1 MIIIKQ
7 IYTYKMEQN
16 REIRSIARAFTTNGR
31 TVSGYAIRFNEDS
44 AFMGFTERINPS
56 ALPASMLENADIFA
70 YFNHD
75 WSKVL
80 ARTPNSLK
88 LDLRDDGLYYEFE
101 APNTQDGNDLLE
113 HIKRGEMYGTS
124 FAFSLPEDGSGEV
137 WTKQEDG
144 TYMREIIMF
153 DALYEIS
160 PVYTPAYP
168 TTSVSA
174 RCLEHVRK
182 LEEQNM
188 KEDEKDELEKDKP
201 QNEESKAD
209 ESKEQEKQ
217 KEQDKPVESVESE
230 SCESKPDESKS
241 CGDKPDESK
250 SCGDKPDETKSCG
263 DKPDE
268 CKSCDNEPDEPDE
281 PCEGP
286 QCDKDD
292 DYKENISNRNK
303 MKKQFSLL
311 KAINDIANNNSLDA
325 VSRAVINAG
334 ADEMRSAGQSF
345 SGQIQL
351 PVESRAAVT
360 VTNEHDDVIEVQFA
374 DLLTPLR
381 AKNVLVAAGAK
392 YMSGLIGDVQVPI
405 MGAGNVTWEGEVAS
419 AKEAGYTFTS
429 KKLQPKRLTAYVDI
443 SKQFLVQDSI
453 GAEQAIRADIVA
465 AINSKLEST
474 ILGSAQG
481 STTTPAGIFYGQTP
495 KKITT
500 FKDICDL
507 EASIEDANV
516 IGECKYVMSNKAKA
530 ALRNMPK
537 SSKSTQL
544 VMENGEVDG
553 TPVLNTSNVE
563 AQNIAYGDWNNLAIG
578 QWGSIDLVVDPYTLA
593 KDGQVRIVIN
603 AFFDAV
609 TLRPEAFAFGTT
621 QNG

>member
-1 MIIIKQ
+1 
-7 IYTYKMEQN
+7 MEQN

-44 AFMGFTERINPS
+44 AFMGFTERISPS

-144 TYMREIIMF
+144 TYLREIVMF

-168 TTSVSA
+168 TTSVST
-174 RCLEHVRK
+174 RCLEYVRNT
-182 LEEQNM
+182 EEQNM
-188 KEDEKDELEKDKP
+188 NEDDKLKDGKPVDEPKDTSMDEPKD
-201 QNEESKAD
+201 NENK
-209 ESKEQEKQ
+209 
-217 KEQDKPVESVESE
+217 KEQDKPVESVDSK
-230 SCESKPDESKS
+230 SCETDPDESKS
-241 CGDKPDESK
+241 CGNKPDES
-250 SCGDKPDETKSCG
+250 
-263 DKPDE
+263 
-268 CKSCDNEPDEPDE
+268 KSCDNEPDEPDE
-281 PCEGP
+281 PDEP
-286 QCDKDD
+286 YDKDD

-311 KAINDIANNNSLDA
+311 KAINDIANNRSLDA
-325 VSRAVINAG
+325 ASQAVINAG

-360 VTNEHDDVIEVQFA
+360 VTDEHDDVIEVEFA

-530 ALRNMPK
+530 ALRNMAK

-578 QWGSIDLVVDPYTLA
+578 QWGAIDLVVDPYTLA

-621 QNG
+621 QNA

>member
-1 MIIIKQ
+1 
-7 IYTYKMEQN
+7 MEQN

-44 AFMGFTERINPS
+44 AFMGFTERISPS

-144 TYMREIIMF
+144 TYLREIVMF

-174 RCLEHVRK
+174 RCLEYVRNI
-182 LEEQNM
+182 EEQNM

-201 QNEESKAD
+201 QNEESKAN
-209 ESKEQEKQ
+209 ESQDNEKQ

-230 SCESKPDESKS
+230 SCESKPDESKACGDKPDES
-241 CGDKPDESK
+241 NACGDKPDESK
-250 SCGDKPDETKSCG
+250 SC
-263 DKPDE
+263 
-268 CKSCDNEPDEPDE
+268 DNEPDE

-311 KAINDIANNNSLDA
+311 KAINDVANNSALDA
-325 VSRAVINAG
+325 ASQAVINAG

-345 SGQIQL
+345 IGQIQL

-360 VTNEHDDVIEVQFA
+360 VTDEHDDVIEVEFA

-474 ILGSAQG
+474 ILGSVQG

-537 SSKSTQL
+537 SNKSTQL

-553 TPVLNTSNVE
+553 TPALNTSNVE

-578 QWGSIDLVVDPYTLA
+578 QWGAIDLVVDPYTLA

-621 QNG
+621 QTA

>member
-1 MIIIKQ
+1 
-7 IYTYKMEQN
+7 MEQN

-44 AFMGFTERINPS
+44 AFMGFTERISPS

-88 LDLRDDGLYYEFE
+88 LDLRNDGLYYEFE

-144 TYMREIIMF
+144 TYLREIIMF

-201 QNEESKAD
+201 QNEESKAN
-209 ESKEQEKQ
+209 ESEEQEKQ

-230 SCESKPDESKS
+230 SC
-241 CGDKPDESK
+241 GDKPDESK
-250 SCGDKPDETKSCG
+250 SCGPDKDES
-263 DKPDE
+263 
-268 CKSCDNEPDEPDE
+268 KSCDNEPDEMDE
-281 PCEGP
+281 PDDP
-286 QCDKDD
+286 DDPDDKYDKDD

-311 KAINDIANNNSLDA
+311 KAINDIANNRSLDA
-325 VSRAVINAG
+325 ASQAVINAG

-360 VTNEHDDVIEVQFA
+360 VTDEHDDVIEVQFA

-419 AKEAGYTFTS
+419 AQEAGYTFTS

-481 STTTPAGIFYGQTP
+481 STTTPAGIFYGQSP
-495 KKITT
+495 KTITT

>member
-1 MIIIKQ
+1 
-7 IYTYKMEQN
+7 MEQN

-44 AFMGFTERINPS
+44 AFMGFTERISPS

-88 LDLRDDGLYYEFE
+88 LDLRNDGLYYEFE

-153 DALYEIS
+153 ETIYEIS

-174 RCLEHVRK
+174 RCLEYVRNT
-182 LEEQNM
+182 EEQNM
-188 KEDEKDELEKDKP
+188 
-201 QNEESKAD
+201 NEEDKLKDGKPVD
-209 ESKEQEKQ
+209 EPKDTSIDEPKDDENK

-230 SCESKPDESKS
+230 SCESDPDESKA
-241 CGDKPDESK
+241 
-250 SCGDKPDETKSCG
+250 CGDKPDETKSCG
-263 DKPDE
+263 NKPDE
-268 CKSCDNEPDEPDE
+268 TKSCGNEPDEMDE

-311 KAINDIANNNSLDA
+311 KAINDIANNRSLDA
-325 VSRAVINAG
+325 ASQAVINAG

-360 VTNEHDDVIEVQFA
+360 VTDEHDDVIEVEFA

-405 MGAGNVTWEGEVAS
+405 MGAGNVTWEGEIAT
-419 AKEAGYTFTS
+419 AKDAGYTFSS

-474 ILGSAQG
+474 ILGSAAG
-481 STTTPAGIFYGQTP
+481 STTTPAGIFHGQTP

-578 QWGSIDLVVDPYTLA
+578 QWGAIDLVVDPYTLA

-603 AFFDAV
+603 AFFDAI

-621 QNG
+621 QTA

>member
-1 MIIIKQ
+1 
-7 IYTYKMEQN
+7 MEQN

-44 AFMGFTERINPS
+44 AFMGFTERISPS

-88 LDLRDDGLYYEFE
+88 LDLRNDGLYYEFE

-144 TYMREIIMF
+144 TYLREIIMF

-174 RCLEHVRK
+174 RCLEYVRNT
-182 LEEQNM
+182 EEQNM
-188 KEDEKDELEKDKP
+188 NEEDKLKDGKPVDEPKDKSMDEPKDEENK
-201 QNEESKAD
+201 
-209 ESKEQEKQ
+209 
-217 KEQDKPVESVESE
+217 KEQDKPVESAESK
-230 SCESKPDESKS
+230 SCESDKDECKS

-250 SCGDKPDETKSCG
+250 SCGPDKDES
-263 DKPDE
+263 
-268 CKSCDNEPDEPDE
+268 KSCDNEMDEPDEPDE
-281 PCEGP
+281 PDDP
-286 QCDKDD
+286 DDKYDKDD

-311 KAINDIANNNSLDA
+311 KAINDIANNRSLDA
-325 VSRAVINAG
+325 ASQAVINAG

-360 VTNEHDDVIEVQFA
+360 VTDEHDDVIEVEFA

-419 AKEAGYTFTS
+419 AQEAGYTFTS

-474 ILGSAQG
+474 ILGSAAG
-481 STTTPAGIFYGQTP
+481 STTTPAGIFYGQSP
-495 KKITT
+495 KTITT

-578 QWGSIDLVVDPYTLA
+578 QWGAIDLVVDPYTLA

-603 AFFDAV
+603 AFFDAI

>member
-1 MIIIKQ
+1 
-7 IYTYKMEQN
+7 MEQN

-44 AFMGFTERINPS
+44 AFMGFTERISPS

-88 LDLRDDGLYYEFE
+88 LDLRNDGLYYEFE

-144 TYMREIIMF
+144 TYLREIIMF

-174 RCLEHVRK
+174 RCLEYVRNT
-182 LEEQNM
+182 EEQNM
-188 KEDEKDELEKDKP
+188 KEDEKLKDGAPVDEPKDKSMDEP
-201 QNEESKAD
+201 KDEENK
-209 ESKEQEKQ
+209 
-217 KEQDKPVESVESE
+217 KEQDKPVESA
-230 SCESKPDESKS
+230 ESKS
-241 CGDKPDESK
+241 CESDKDECK

-268 CKSCDNEPDEPDE
+268 TKSCDEPDE
-281 PCEGP
+281 MDEPDDP
-286 QCDKDD
+286 DDKYDKDD

-311 KAINDIANNNSLDA
+311 KAINDIANNRSLDA
-325 VSRAVINAG
+325 ASQAVINAG

-360 VTNEHDDVIEVQFA
+360 VTDEHDDVIEVEFA

-419 AKEAGYTFTS
+419 AQEAGYTFSS

-474 ILGSAQG
+474 ILGSAAG
-481 STTTPAGIFYGQTP
+481 STTTPAGIFYGQSP
-495 KKITT
+495 KTITT

-578 QWGSIDLVVDPYTLA
+578 QWGAIDLVVDPYTLA

>member
-1 MIIIKQ
+1 
-7 IYTYKMEQN
+7 MEQN

-88 LDLRDDGLYYEFE
+88 LDLRNDGLYYEFE

-144 TYMREIIMF
+144 TYLREIIMF

-188 KEDEKDELEKDKP
+188 KEDEKDELEKD
-201 QNEESKAD
+201 ESKQDTPTD

-217 KEQDKPVESVESE
+217 KEQDKPVESA
-230 SCESKPDESKS
+230 ESKS
-241 CGDKPDESK
+241 CESDKDECK

-268 CKSCDNEPDEPDE
+268 TKSCDEPDE
-281 PCEGP
+281 MDDPDDP
-286 QCDKDD
+286 DDKYDKDD

-311 KAINDIANNNSLDA
+311 KAINDIANNRSLDA
-325 VSRAVINAG
+325 ASQAVINAG

-360 VTNEHDDVIEVQFA
+360 VTDEHDDVIEVEFA

-419 AKEAGYTFTS
+419 AQEAGYTFTS

-481 STTTPAGIFYGQTP
+481 STTTPAGIFYGQSP
-495 KKITT
+495 KTITT

-578 QWGSIDLVVDPYTLA
+578 QWGAIDLVVDPYTLA

>member
-1 MIIIKQ
+1 
-7 IYTYKMEQN
+7 MEQN

-44 AFMGFTERINPS
+44 AFMGFTERISPS

-88 LDLRDDGLYYEFE
+88 LDLRNDGLYYEFE

-144 TYMREIIMF
+144 TYLREIVMF

-174 RCLEHVRK
+174 RCLEYVRNT
-182 LEEQNM
+182 EEQNM
-188 KEDEKDELEKDKP
+188 NEEDKLKDGKPVDEPKDKSMDEPKDEENK
-201 QNEESKAD
+201 
-209 ESKEQEKQ
+209 
-217 KEQDKPVESVESE
+217 KEQDKPVESAESK
-230 SCESKPDESKS
+230 SCESDKDECKS

-250 SCGDKPDETKSCG
+250 SCGPDKDESKSC
-263 DKPDE
+263 
-268 CKSCDNEPDEPDE
+268 DEPDE
-281 PCEGP
+281 MDEPDDP
-286 QCDKDD
+286 DDKYDKDD

-311 KAINDIANNNSLDA
+311 KAINDIANNRSLDA
-325 VSRAVINAG
+325 ASQAVINAG

-360 VTNEHDDVIEVQFA
+360 VTDEHDDVIEVEFA

-419 AKEAGYTFTS
+419 AQEAGYTFTS

-481 STTTPAGIFYGQTP
+481 STTTPAGIFYGQSP
-495 KKITT
+495 KTITT

-578 QWGSIDLVVDPYTLA
+578 QWGAIDLVVDPYTLA

>member
-1 MIIIKQ
+1 
-7 IYTYKMEQN
+7 MEQN

-44 AFMGFTERINPS
+44 AFMGFTERISPS

-88 LDLRDDGLYYEFE
+88 LDLRNDGLYYEFE

-144 TYMREIIMF
+144 TYLREIIMF

-174 RCLEHVRK
+174 RCLEYVRNT
-182 LEEQNM
+182 EEQNM
-188 KEDEKDELEKDKP
+188 KEDKKDELEKDKQSEP
-201 QNEESKAD
+201 NESQD
-209 ESKEQEKQ
+209 NEKQ
-217 KEQDKPVESVESE
+217 KEQDKPVESVNSK
-230 SCESKPDESKS
+230 SCESEPDESKACGTKPDESKS
-241 CGDKPDESK
+241 CGNKPDESK
-250 SCGDKPDETKSCG
+250 SC
-263 DKPDE
+263 
-268 CKSCDNEPDEPDE
+268 DNDMDEPDEPDE

-311 KAINDIANNNSLDA
+311 KAINDIANNRSLDA
-325 VSRAVINAG
+325 ASQAVINAG

-360 VTNEHDDVIEVQFA
+360 VTDEHDDVIEVEFA

-405 MGAGNVTWEGEVAS
+405 MGAGNVTWEGEVAP

-578 QWGSIDLVVDPYTLA
+578 QWGAIDLVVDPYTLA

-603 AFFDAV
+603 AFFDAI

>member
-1 MIIIKQ
+1 
-7 IYTYKMEQN
+7 MEQN

-174 RCLEHVRK
+174 RCLEYVRNT
-182 LEEQNM
+182 EEQNM
-188 KEDEKDELEKDKP
+188 KEDEKDEMEAGKT
-201 QNEESKAD
+201 AD
-209 ESKEQEKQ
+209 PNESKEQEKQ

-241 CGDKPDESK
+241 Y
-250 SCGDKPDETKSCG
+250 
-263 DKPDE
+263 
-268 CKSCDNEPDEPDE
+268 DNEPDEMDE
-281 PCEGP
+281 PDKMDEP
-286 QCDKDD
+286 DDKYEPDDKDD

-311 KAINDIANNNSLDA
+311 KAINDIANNRSLDA
-325 VSRAVINAG
+325 VSQAVINAG

-360 VTNEHDDVIEVQFA
+360 VTDEHDDVIEVQFA

-419 AKEAGYTFTS
+419 AKEAGYTFSS

>member
-1 MIIIKQ
+1 
-7 IYTYKMEQN
+7 MEQN

-44 AFMGFTERINPS
+44 AFMGFTERISPS

-144 TYMREIIMF
+144 TYLREIVMF

-188 KEDEKDELEKDKP
+188 
-201 QNEESKAD
+201 NEEDKLKDGKPVD
-209 ESKEQEKQ
+209 EPKDTSMDEPKDDENK
-217 KEQDKPVESVESE
+217 KEQDKPVESVDSKSCETKPDESK
-230 SCESKPDESKS
+230 SYDNDQDESKPDESKS
-241 CGDKPDESK
+241 Y
-250 SCGDKPDETKSCG
+250 
-263 DKPDE
+263 
-268 CKSCDNEPDEPDE
+268 DNEPDDMDDPDE
-281 PCEGP
+281 PY
-286 QCDKDD
+286 DKDD

-311 KAINDIANNNSLDA
+311 KAINDIANNRSLDA
-325 VSRAVINAG
+325 ASQAVINAG

-360 VTNEHDDVIEVQFA
+360 VTDEHDDVVEVEFA

-530 ALRNMPK
+530 ALRNMAK
-537 SSKSTQL
+537 STKSTQL

-578 QWGSIDLVVDPYTLA
+578 QWGAIDLVVDPYTLA

-621 QNG
+621 QNA

>member
-1 MIIIKQ
+1 
-7 IYTYKMEQN
+7 MEQN

-44 AFMGFTERINPS
+44 AFMGFTERISPS

-88 LDLRDDGLYYEFE
+88 LDLRNDGLYYEFE

-144 TYMREIIMF
+144 TYLREIVMF

-188 KEDEKDELEKDKP
+188 NEDDKLKDGKSVDEPKDTSMDEPKD
-201 QNEESKAD
+201 NENK
-209 ESKEQEKQ
+209 
-217 KEQDKPVESVESE
+217 KEQDKPVESVDSKSCETKPDESK
-230 SCESKPDESKS
+230 SYDNDQDESKPDESKS
-241 CGDKPDESK
+241 C
-250 SCGDKPDETKSCG
+250 
-263 DKPDE
+263 
-268 CKSCDNEPDEPDE
+268 DNEPDDMDDPDE
-281 PCEGP
+281 PY
-286 QCDKDD
+286 DKDD

-311 KAINDIANNNSLDA
+311 KAINDIANNRSLDA
-325 VSRAVINAG
+325 ASQAVINAG

-360 VTNEHDDVIEVQFA
+360 VTDEHDDVVEVEFA

-530 ALRNMPK
+530 ALRNMAK
-537 SSKSTQL
+537 STKSTQL

-578 QWGSIDLVVDPYTLA
+578 QWGAIDLVVDPYTLA

-603 AFFDAV
+603 AFFDAI

-621 QNG
+621 QTA

>member
-1 MIIIKQ
+1 
-7 IYTYKMEQN
+7 MEQN

-174 RCLEHVRK
+174 RCLEYVRNT
-182 LEEQNM
+182 EEQNM
-188 KEDEKDELEKDKP
+188 KEDEKDEMEAGKT
-201 QNEESKAD
+201 AD
-209 ESKEQEKQ
+209 PNESKEQEKQ
-217 KEQDKPVESVESE
+217 KEQDKPVESVETE
-230 SCESKPDESKS
+230 SCES
-241 CGDKPDESK
+241 KPDESK

-268 CKSCDNEPDEPDE
+268 MDE

-303 MKKQFSLL
+303 MKKEFSLL
-311 KAINDIANNNSLDA
+311 KAINDIANNRSLDA
-325 VSRAVINAG
+325 VSQAVINAG

-360 VTNEHDDVIEVQFA
+360 VTDEHDDVIEVQFA

>member
-1 MIIIKQ
+1 
-7 IYTYKMEQN
+7 MEQN

-201 QNEESKAD
+201 QNEESKVD

-217 KEQDKPVESVESE
+217 KEQDKPVESAESE

-241 CGDKPDESK
+241 CGDNPDETKSCGNNDTDESKSCDSKPDESK
-250 SCGDKPDETKSCG
+250 SC
-263 DKPDE
+263 
-268 CKSCDNEPDEPDE
+268 DNEPDE

-311 KAINDIANNNSLDA
+311 KAINDIAENRSLDA
-325 VSRAVINAG
+325 VSQAVINAG

-419 AKEAGYTFTS
+419 AKEAGYTFSS

-553 TPVLNTSNVE
+553 TPVLNTSNIE

>member
-1 MIIIKQ
+1 
-7 IYTYKMEQN
+7 MEQN

-44 AFMGFTERINPS
+44 AFMGFTERISPS

-144 TYMREIIMF
+144 TYLREIVMF

-188 KEDEKDELEKDKP
+188 NEDDKLKDGKSVDEPKDTSMDEPKD
-201 QNEESKAD
+201 NENK
-209 ESKEQEKQ
+209 
-217 KEQDKPVESVESE
+217 KEQDKPVESVDSK
-230 SCESKPDESKS
+230 SCETKPDESKS
-241 CGDKPDESK
+241 YDNDQDESK
-250 SCGDKPDETKSCG
+250 QNESKSY
-263 DKPDE
+263 
-268 CKSCDNEPDEPDE
+268 DNEPDDMDDPDE
-281 PCEGP
+281 PY
-286 QCDKDD
+286 DKDD

-311 KAINDIANNNSLDA
+311 KAINDIANNRSLDA
-325 VSRAVINAG
+325 ASQAVINAG

-360 VTNEHDDVIEVQFA
+360 VTDEHDDVIEVEFA

-530 ALRNMPK
+530 ALRNMAK
-537 SSKSTQL
+537 STKSTQL

-578 QWGSIDLVVDPYTLA
+578 QWGAIDLVVDPYTLA

-603 AFFDAV
+603 AFFDAI

>member
-1 MIIIKQ
+1 MIICICKYKQ
-7 IYTYKMEQN
+7 NKYFIYYYIETKYKEMEQN

-88 LDLRDDGLYYEFE
+88 LDLRNDGLYYEFE

-188 KEDEKDELEKDKP
+188 KEDEKDEMEAGKT
-201 QNEESKAD
+201 AD
-209 ESKEQEKQ
+209 PNESKEQEKQ

-241 CGDKPDESK
+241 CGDKPDE
-250 SCGDKPDETKSCG
+250 TKSCG

-268 CKSCDNEPDEPDE
+268 SKSCGNEPDEPDE

-311 KAINDIANNNSLDA
+311 KAINDIANNRSLDA
-325 VSRAVINAG
+325 VSQAVINAG

-360 VTNEHDDVIEVQFA
+360 VTDEHDDVIEVQFA

-419 AKEAGYTFTS
+419 AKEAGYTFSS

-603 AFFDAV
+603 AFFDAI

>member
-1 MIIIKQ
+1 
-7 IYTYKMEQN
+7 MEQN

-174 RCLEHVRK
+174 RCLEYVRNT
-182 LEEQNM
+182 EEQNM
-188 KEDEKDELEKDKP
+188 KEDEKDEMEAGKT
-201 QNEESKAD
+201 AD
-209 ESKEQEKQ
+209 PNESKEQEKQ

-241 CGDKPDESK
+241 CGDKPDE
-250 SCGDKPDETKSCG
+250 T
-263 DKPDE
+263 
-268 CKSCDNEPDEPDE
+268 KSCDNEPDEMDE
-281 PCEGP
+281 PCEGH

-311 KAINDIANNNSLDA
+311 KAINDIANNRSLDA
-325 VSRAVINAG
+325 VSQAVINAG

-360 VTNEHDDVIEVQFA
+360 VTDEHDDVIEVQFA

-419 AKEAGYTFTS
+419 AQEAGYTFTS

-474 ILGSAQG
+474 ILGSG
-481 STTTPAGIFYGQTP
+481 EGNTTTPAGIFHGQSP
-495 KKITT
+495 KTIAT

>member
-1 MIIIKQ
+1 
-7 IYTYKMEQN
+7 MEQN

-241 CGDKPDESK
+241 CGDKPDE
-250 SCGDKPDETKSCG
+250 TKSCG

-268 CKSCDNEPDEPDE
+268 SKSCDNEMDEPDEPDE

-311 KAINDIANNNSLDA
+311 RAINDIANNNSLDA
-325 VSRAVINAG
+325 VSQAVINAG

-360 VTNEHDDVIEVQFA
+360 VTDEHDDVIEVQFA

-419 AKEAGYTFTS
+419 AKEAGYTFSS

-621 QNG
+621 QNA

>member
-1 MIIIKQ
+1 
-7 IYTYKMEQN
+7 
-16 REIRSIARAFTTNGR
+16 
-31 TVSGYAIRFNEDS
+31 
-44 AFMGFTERINPS
+44 MGFTERISPS

-75 WSKVL
+75 WGKVL

-88 LDLRDDGLYYEFE
+88 LDLRNDGLYYEFE

-144 TYMREIIMF
+144 TYLREIVMF

-188 KEDEKDELEKDKP
+188 
-201 QNEESKAD
+201 NEEDKLKDGKSVD
-209 ESKEQEKQ
+209 EPKDTSMDEPKDNENK
-217 KEQDKPVESVESE
+217 KEQDKPVESVDSK
-230 SCESKPDESKS
+230 SCETDPDESKS
-241 CGDKPDESK
+241 CGN
-250 SCGDKPDETKSCG
+250 KPDETKSCG
-263 DKPDE
+263 DKLDE
-268 CKSCDNEPDEPDE
+268 TKSCDNEPDEPDE
-281 PCEGP
+281 PDEP
-286 QCDKDD
+286 YDKDD

-311 KAINDIANNNSLDA
+311 KAINDIANNRSLDA
-325 VSRAVINAG
+325 ASQAVINAG

-360 VTNEHDDVIEVQFA
+360 VTDEHDDVIEVEFA

-530 ALRNMPK
+530 ALRNMAK

-578 QWGSIDLVVDPYTLA
+578 QWGAIDLVVDPYTLA

-621 QNG
+621 QNA

>member
-1 MIIIKQ
+1 
-7 IYTYKMEQN
+7 MEQN

-44 AFMGFTERINPS
+44 AFMGFTERISPS

-88 LDLRDDGLYYEFE
+88 LDLRNDGLYYEFE

-144 TYMREIIMF
+144 TYLREIIMF

-174 RCLEHVRK
+174 RCLEYVRNT
-182 LEEQNM
+182 EEQNM
-188 KEDEKDELEKDKP
+188 KEDEKDGKPVDEPKDK
-201 QNEESKAD
+201 SMD
-209 ESKEQEKQ
+209 EPKDDEKQ
-217 KEQDKPVESVESE
+217 KEQDKPVESAESK
-230 SCESKPDESKS
+230 SCESDKDECKS
-241 CGDKPDESK
+241 CGDKPDECK
-250 SCGDKPDETKSCG
+250 SCGDKPDETKSC
-263 DKPDE
+263 
-268 CKSCDNEPDEPDE
+268 DEPDE
-281 PCEGP
+281 MDEPDDP
-286 QCDKDD
+286 DDKYDKDD

-311 KAINDIANNNSLDA
+311 KAINDIANNRSLDA
-325 VSRAVINAG
+325 ASQAVINAG

-345 SGQIQL
+345 CGQIQL

-360 VTNEHDDVIEVQFA
+360 VTDEHDDVIEVEFA

-419 AKEAGYTFTS
+419 AQEAGYTFSS

-578 QWGSIDLVVDPYTLA
+578 QWGAIDLVVDPYTLA

>member
-1 MIIIKQ
+1 
-7 IYTYKMEQN
+7 MEQN

-44 AFMGFTERINPS
+44 AFMGFTERISPS

-144 TYMREIIMF
+144 TYLREIVMF

-174 RCLEHVRK
+174 RCLEYVRK

-188 KEDEKDELEKDKP
+188 NEDDKLKDGKSVDEPKDTSMDEPKD
-201 QNEESKAD
+201 NENK
-209 ESKEQEKQ
+209 
-217 KEQDKPVESVESE
+217 KEQDKPVESVDSK
-230 SCESKPDESKS
+230 SCETEPDESKS
-241 CGDKPDESK
+241 CGN
-250 SCGDKPDETKSCG
+250 KPDETKSCG

-268 CKSCDNEPDEPDE
+268 TKSCDNEPDEPDE
-281 PCEGP
+281 PDEP
-286 QCDKDD
+286 YDKDD

-311 KAINDIANNNSLDA
+311 KAINDIANNRSLDA
-325 VSRAVINAG
+325 ASQAVINAG

-360 VTNEHDDVIEVQFA
+360 VTDEHDDVVEVEFA

-530 ALRNMPK
+530 ALRNMAK
-537 SSKSTQL
+537 STKSTQL

-578 QWGSIDLVVDPYTLA
+578 QWGAIDLVVDPYTLA

-621 QNG
+621 QNA

>member
-1 MIIIKQ
+1 
-7 IYTYKMEQN
+7 MEQN

-44 AFMGFTERINPS
+44 AFMGFTERISPS

-88 LDLRDDGLYYEFE
+88 LDLRNDGLYYEFE

-144 TYMREIIMF
+144 TYLREIIMF

-174 RCLEHVRK
+174 RCLEYVRNT
-182 LEEQNM
+182 EEQNM

-201 QNEESKAD
+201 TEPNESQD
-209 ESKEQEKQ
+209 NEKQ
-217 KEQDKPVESVESE
+217 KEQDKPVESVNSK
-230 SCESKPDESKS
+230 SCESDPDESKSCGTKPDESKS
-241 CGDKPDESK
+241 CGN
-250 SCGDKPDETKSCG
+250 KPDETKSC
-263 DKPDE
+263 
-268 CKSCDNEPDEPDE
+268 DNDMDEPDDTDE

-286 QCDKDD
+286 KCGKDD

-311 KAINDIANNNSLDA
+311 KAINDIANNRSLDA
-325 VSRAVINAG
+325 ASQAVINAG

-360 VTNEHDDVIEVQFA
+360 VTDEHDDVIEVEFA

-419 AKEAGYTFTS
+419 AQEAGYTFTS

-481 STTTPAGIFYGQTP
+481 STTTPAGIFYGQSP
-495 KKITT
+495 KTITT

-578 QWGSIDLVVDPYTLA
+578 QWGAIDLVVDPYTLA

-603 AFFDAV
+603 AFFDAI

>member
-1 MIIIKQ
+1 
-7 IYTYKMEQN
+7 MEQN

-174 RCLEHVRK
+174 RCLEYVRNT
-182 LEEQNM
+182 EEQNM
-188 KEDEKDELEKDKP
+188 KEDEKDEMEAGKT
-201 QNEESKAD
+201 AD
-209 ESKEQEKQ
+209 PNESKEQEKQ

-241 CGDKPDESK
+241 CGDKPDETK

-268 CKSCDNEPDEPDE
+268 TKSCGDNDPDEMDEPDE

-286 QCDKDD
+286 QCDKDN

-311 KAINDIANNNSLDA
+311 KAINDIANNRSLDA
-325 VSRAVINAG
+325 VSQAVINAG

-360 VTNEHDDVIEVQFA
+360 VTDEHDDVIEVEFA

-419 AKEAGYTFTS
+419 AQEAGYTFTS

>member
-1 MIIIKQ
+1 
-7 IYTYKMEQN
+7 MEQN

-44 AFMGFTERINPS
+44 AFMGFTERISPS

-144 TYMREIIMF
+144 TYMREIILF

-217 KEQDKPVESVESE
+217 KEQDKPVESVKSE
-230 SCESKPDESKS
+230 SCES
-241 CGDKPDESK
+241 KPDESK

-268 CKSCDNEPDEPDE
+268 SKSCGNEPDEPDE

-311 KAINDIANNNSLDA
+311 KAINDIANNRSLDA
-325 VSRAVINAG
+325 VSQAVINAG

-360 VTNEHDDVIEVQFA
+360 VTDEHDDVIEVQFA

-481 STTTPAGIFYGQTP
+481 STTTPAGIFYGQSP
-495 KKITT
+495 KTIAT

-603 AFFDAV
+603 AFFDAI

>member
-174 RCLEHVRK
+174 RCLEYVRNT
-182 LEEQNM
+182 EEQNM
-188 KEDEKDELEKDKP
+188 KEDEKDEMEAGKT
-201 QNEESKAD
+201 AD
-209 ESKEQEKQ
+209 PNESKEQEKQ

-241 CGDKPDESK
+241 CGDKPDETK

-268 CKSCDNEPDEPDE
+268 SKSCDNEPDEPDE

-311 KAINDIANNNSLDA
+311 KAINDIANNRSLDA
-325 VSRAVINAG
+325 VSQAVINAG

-481 STTTPAGIFYGQTP
+481 STTTPAGIFYGQSP

>member
-1 MIIIKQ
+1 
-7 IYTYKMEQN
+7 MEQN

-182 LEEQNM
+182 SEEQNM
-188 KEDEKDELEKDKP
+188 KEDEKDEMEAGKT
-201 QNEESKAD
+201 AD
-209 ESKEQEKQ
+209 PNESKEQEKQ

-241 CGDKPDESK
+241 CGDKPDETK
-250 SCGDKPDETKSCG
+250 SCGDKPDETKSC
-263 DKPDE
+263 
-268 CKSCDNEPDEPDE
+268 DNEPDEIDE

-311 KAINDIANNNSLDA
+311 KAINDIANNRSLDA
-325 VSRAVINAG
+325 VSQAVINAG

-360 VTNEHDDVIEVQFA
+360 VTDEHDDVIEVQFA

-419 AKEAGYTFTS
+419 AQEAGYTFTS

-481 STTTPAGIFYGQTP
+481 STTTPAGIFYGQSP
-495 KKITT
+495 KTIAT

>member
-1 MIIIKQ
+1 
-7 IYTYKMEQN
+7 MEQN

-44 AFMGFTERINPS
+44 AFMGFTERISPS

-88 LDLRDDGLYYEFE
+88 LDLRNDGLYYEFE

-144 TYMREIIMF
+144 TYLREIIMF

-174 RCLEHVRK
+174 RCLEYVRNT
-182 LEEQNM
+182 EEQNM
-188 KEDEKDELEKDKP
+188 KEDEKDELEKDKQ

-217 KEQDKPVESVESE
+217 KEQDKPVESAKSK
-230 SCESKPDESKS
+230 SCESDKDESKA
-241 CGDKPDESK
+241 
-250 SCGDKPDETKSCG
+250 CGDKPDET
-263 DKPDE
+263 
-268 CKSCDNEPDEPDE
+268 KSCDNEPDEPDE
-281 PCEGP
+281 PDEMDDP
-286 QCDKDD
+286 DDKDD

-311 KAINDIANNNSLDA
+311 KAINDIANNRSLDA
-325 VSRAVINAG
+325 ASQAVINAG

-360 VTNEHDDVIEVQFA
+360 VTDEHDDVIEVEFA

-419 AKEAGYTFTS
+419 AQEAGYTFTS

-481 STTTPAGIFYGQTP
+481 STTTPAGIFYGQSP
-495 KKITT
+495 KTITT

-578 QWGSIDLVVDPYTLA
+578 QWGAIDLVVDPYTLA

>member
-1 MIIIKQ
+1 
-7 IYTYKMEQN
+7 MEQN

-88 LDLRDDGLYYEFE
+88 LDLRNDGLYYEFE

-174 RCLEHVRK
+174 RCLEYVRNT
-182 LEEQNM
+182 EEQNM
-188 KEDEKDELEKDKP
+188 KEDEKDEMEAGKT
-201 QNEESKAD
+201 AD
-209 ESKEQEKQ
+209 PNESKEQEKQ

-241 CGDKPDESK
+241 CGDKPDETKSCDSKPDESK
-250 SCGDKPDETKSCG
+250 SCG
-263 DKPDE
+263 
-268 CKSCDNEPDEPDE
+268 NEPDEPDE

-311 KAINDIANNNSLDA
+311 KAINDIANNRSLDA
-325 VSRAVINAG
+325 VSQAVINAG

-345 SGQIQL
+345 CGQIQL

-360 VTNEHDDVIEVQFA
+360 VTDEHDDVIEVQFA

-419 AKEAGYTFTS
+419 AQEAGYTFTS

-481 STTTPAGIFYGQTP
+481 STTTPAGIFYGQSP

>member
-1 MIIIKQ
+1 
-7 IYTYKMEQN
+7 MEQN

-144 TYMREIIMF
+144 TYIREIIMF

-174 RCLEHVRK
+174 RCLEYVRNT
-182 LEEQNM
+182 EEQNM
-188 KEDEKDELEKDKP
+188 KEDEKDEMEAGKT
-201 QNEESKAD
+201 AD
-209 ESKEQEKQ
+209 PNESKEQEKQ

-230 SCESKPDESKS
+230 S

-268 CKSCDNEPDEPDE
+268 TKSCDNEPDEPDEPDE

-345 SGQIQL
+345 CGQIQL

-360 VTNEHDDVIEVQFA
+360 VTDEHDDVIEVEFA

-603 AFFDAV
+603 AFFDAI

>member
-1 MIIIKQ
+1 
-7 IYTYKMEQN
+7 MEQN

-44 AFMGFTERINPS
+44 AFMGFTERISPS

-88 LDLRDDGLYYEFE
+88 LDLRNDGLYYEFE

-144 TYMREIIMF
+144 TYLREIIMF

-174 RCLEHVRK
+174 RCLEYVRNT
-182 LEEQNM
+182 EEQNM
-188 KEDEKDELEKDKP
+188 NEEDKLKDGKSVDEPKDTSMDEPKDE
-201 QNEESKAD
+201 
-209 ESKEQEKQ
+209 EKQ

-230 SCESKPDESKS
+230 SSES
-241 CGDKPDESK
+241 KPDESK

-268 CKSCDNEPDEPDE
+268 SKSCYNEPDEMDEPDE
-281 PCEGP
+281 PY
-286 QCDKDD
+286 DKDD

-311 KAINDIANNNSLDA
+311 KAINDIANNRSLDA
-325 VSRAVINAG
+325 VSQAVVNAG

-360 VTNEHDDVIEVQFA
+360 VTNEHDDVVEVQFA

-419 AKEAGYTFTS
+419 AQEAGYTFTS

-481 STTTPAGIFYGQTP
+481 STTTPAGIFYGQSP
-495 KKITT
+495 KTITT

>member
-1 MIIIKQ
+1 
-7 IYTYKMEQN
+7 MEQN

-44 AFMGFTERINPS
+44 AFMGFIERISPS

-88 LDLRDDGLYYEFE
+88 LDLRNDGLYYEFE

-144 TYMREIIMF
+144 TYLREIVMF

-188 KEDEKDELEKDKP
+188 NEDDKLKDGKSVDEPKDTSMDEPKD
-201 QNEESKAD
+201 NENK
-209 ESKEQEKQ
+209 
-217 KEQDKPVESVESE
+217 KEQDKPVESVDSKSCETKPDESK
-230 SCESKPDESKS
+230 SYDNDQDESKPDESKS
-241 CGDKPDESK
+241 Y
-250 SCGDKPDETKSCG
+250 
-263 DKPDE
+263 
-268 CKSCDNEPDEPDE
+268 DNEPDDMDDPDE
-281 PCEGP
+281 PY
-286 QCDKDD
+286 DKDD

-311 KAINDIANNNSLDA
+311 KAINDIANNRSLDA
-325 VSRAVINAG
+325 ASQAVINAG

-360 VTNEHDDVIEVQFA
+360 VTDEHDDVIEVEFA

-537 SSKSTQL
+537 STKSTQL

-578 QWGSIDLVVDPYTLA
+578 QWGAIDLVVDPYTLA

-621 QNG
+621 QNA

>member
-1 MIIIKQ
+1 
-7 IYTYKMEQN
+7 MEQN

-88 LDLRDDGLYYEFE
+88 LDLRNDGLYYEFE

-188 KEDEKDELEKDKP
+188 KEDEKDEMEAGKT
-201 QNEESKAD
+201 AD
-209 ESKEQEKQ
+209 PNESKEQEKQ

-241 CGDKPDESK
+241 CGDKPDE
-250 SCGDKPDETKSCG
+250 TKSCG

-268 CKSCDNEPDEPDE
+268 SKSCGNEPDEPDE

-311 KAINDIANNNSLDA
+311 KAINDIANNRSLDA
-325 VSRAVINAG
+325 VSQAVINAG

-360 VTNEHDDVIEVQFA
+360 VTDEHDDVIEVQFA

-419 AKEAGYTFTS
+419 AKEAGYTFSS

-603 AFFDAV
+603 AFFDAI

>member
-1 MIIIKQ
+1 
-7 IYTYKMEQN
+7 MEQN

-44 AFMGFTERINPS
+44 AFMGFTERISPS

-144 TYMREIIMF
+144 TYLREIVMF

-188 KEDEKDELEKDKP
+188 NEDDKLKDGKSVDEPKDTSMDEPKD
-201 QNEESKAD
+201 NENK
-209 ESKEQEKQ
+209 
-217 KEQDKPVESVESE
+217 KEQDKPVESVDSK
-230 SCESKPDESKS
+230 SCETEPDESKS
-241 CGDKPDESK
+241 CGNEPDES
-250 SCGDKPDETKSCG
+250 KPDETKSCG

-268 CKSCDNEPDEPDE
+268 TKSCDNEPDEPDE
-281 PCEGP
+281 PDEP
-286 QCDKDD
+286 YDKDD

-311 KAINDIANNNSLDA
+311 KAINDIANNRSLDA
-325 VSRAVINAG
+325 ASQAVINAG

-360 VTNEHDDVIEVQFA
+360 VTDEHDDVIEVEFA

-530 ALRNMPK
+530 ALRNMAK
-537 SSKSTQL
+537 STKSTQL

-578 QWGSIDLVVDPYTLA
+578 QWGAIDLVVDPYTLA

-603 AFFDAV
+603 AFFDAI

-621 QNG
+621 QNA

>member
-1 MIIIKQ
+1 
-7 IYTYKMEQN
+7 MEQN

-44 AFMGFTERINPS
+44 AFMGFTERISPS

-88 LDLRDDGLYYEFE
+88 LDVRNDGLYYEFE

-124 FAFSLPEDGSGEV
+124 FAFSVPEDGSGEV

-144 TYMREIIMF
+144 TYLREIVMF

-168 TTSVSA
+168 TTSVST
-174 RCLEHVRK
+174 RCLEYVRNT
-182 LEEQNM
+182 EEQNM
-188 KEDEKDELEKDKP
+188 KENEKDELEKDKP
-201 QNEESKAD
+201 TEPNESQDNENK
-209 ESKEQEKQ
+209 
-217 KEQDKPVESVESE
+217 KEQDKPVESDKSKSYESD
-230 SCESKPDESKS
+230 PDESKS
-241 CGDKPDESK
+241 CGNNVDESKPDES
-250 SCGDKPDETKSCG
+250 
-263 DKPDE
+263 
-268 CKSCDNEPDEPDE
+268 KSCDNEPDEPDE
-281 PCEGP
+281 QCEGP

-292 DYKENISNRNK
+292 DCKKNISNRNK

-311 KAINDIANNNSLDA
+311 KVINDIANNRSLDA
-325 VSRAVINAG
+325 ASQAVINAG
-334 ADEMRSAGQSF
+334 ANEMRSAGQSF

-360 VTNEHDDVIEVQFA
+360 VTDEHDDVIEVEFA

-392 YMSGLIGDVQVPI
+392 YMSGLISDVQVPI
-405 MGAGNVTWEGEVAS
+405 IGAGNVTWEGEVAP
-419 AKEAGYTFTS
+419 AEEAGYTFTS

-481 STTTPAGIFYGQTP
+481 STTTPAGIFYGKSP
-495 KKITT
+495 KTITT

-537 SSKSTQL
+537 SNKSTQL

-578 QWGSIDLVVDPYTLA
+578 QWGAIDLVVDPYTLA

-609 TLRPEAFAFGTT
+609 TLRPEAFAFGTVK
-621 QNG
+621 NA

>member
-1 MIIIKQ
+1 
-7 IYTYKMEQN
+7 MEQN

-44 AFMGFTERINPS
+44 AFMGFTERISPS

-88 LDLRDDGLYYEFE
+88 LDLRNDGLYYEFE

-144 TYMREIIMF
+144 TYLREIIMF

-174 RCLEHVRK
+174 RCLEYVRNT
-182 LEEQNM
+182 EQQNM
-188 KEDEKDELEKDKP
+188 KEDEKDGKSVDEPKDK
-201 QNEESKAD
+201 SMD
-209 ESKEQEKQ
+209 EPKDDEKQ
-217 KEQDKPVESVESE
+217 KEQDKPVESAESKSCESE
-230 SCESKPDESKS
+230 PDESKPDEQ
-241 CGDKPDESK
+241 K
-250 SCGDKPDETKSCG
+250 SCGDKPDETKSCNN
-263 DKPDE
+263 DPDE
-268 CKSCDNEPDEPDE
+268 SKSCGNEPDEPDE

-311 KAINDIANNNSLDA
+311 KAINDIANNRSLDA
-325 VSRAVINAG
+325 ASQAVINAG

-360 VTNEHDDVIEVQFA
+360 VTDEHDDVIEVEFA

-419 AKEAGYTFTS
+419 AQEAGYTFTS

-481 STTTPAGIFYGQTP
+481 STTTPAGIFYGQSP
-495 KKITT
+495 KTITT

-578 QWGSIDLVVDPYTLA
+578 QWGAIDLVVDPYTLA

-603 AFFDAV
+603 AFFDAI

>member
-44 AFMGFTERINPS
+44 AFMGFTERISPS
-56 ALPASMLENADIFA
+56 ALPTSMLENADIFA

-88 LDLRDDGLYYEFE
+88 LDLRNDGLYYEFE

-144 TYMREIIMF
+144 TYLREIIMF

-174 RCLEHVRK
+174 RCLEYVRNT
-182 LEEQNM
+182 EEQNM
-188 KEDEKDELEKDKP
+188 KENEKDELEKDKQSE
-201 QNEESKAD
+201 QNES
-209 ESKEQEKQ
+209 QNNEKQ
-217 KEQDKPVESVESE
+217 KEQDKPVESVNSK
-230 SCESKPDESKS
+230 SCESDADESKS
-241 CGDKPDESK
+241 CGDNPDETK
-250 SCGDKPDETKSCG
+250 SCGDKPDETKSC
-263 DKPDE
+263 
-268 CKSCDNEPDEPDE
+268 DNDMDDPDEPDE

-311 KAINDIANNNSLDA
+311 KAINDIAHNRSLDA
-325 VSRAVINAG
+325 ASQAVINAG

-360 VTNEHDDVIEVQFA
+360 VTDEHDDVIEVEFA

-392 YMSGLIGDVQVPI
+392 YMSGLVGDVQVPI

-419 AKEAGYTFTS
+419 AQEAGYTFSS

-474 ILGSAQG
+474 ILGSAAG
-481 STTTPAGIFYGQTP
+481 STTTPAGIFYGQSP
-495 KKITT
+495 KTITT

-553 TPVLNTSNVE
+553 TPVLNTSNIE

-578 QWGSIDLVVDPYTLA
+578 QWGAIDLVVDPYTLA

-603 AFFDAV
+603 AFFDAI

>member
-1 MIIIKQ
+1 
-7 IYTYKMEQN
+7 MEQN

-241 CGDKPDESK
+241 CGDKPDE
-250 SCGDKPDETKSCG
+250 TKSCG

-268 CKSCDNEPDEPDE
+268 SKSCDNEPDEMDE
-281 PCEGP
+281 PDDKYDHD
-286 QCDKDD
+286 DKDD

-311 KAINDIANNNSLDA
+311 KAINDIANNRSLDA
-325 VSRAVINAG
+325 VSQAVINAG

-360 VTNEHDDVIEVQFA
+360 VTDEHDDVIEVQFA

-419 AKEAGYTFTS
+419 AQEAGYTFTS

-474 ILGSAQG
+474 ILGSAAG
-481 STTTPAGIFYGQTP
+481 STTTPAGIFYGQSP
-495 KKITT
+495 KTITT

-603 AFFDAV
+603 AFFDAI

>member
-1 MIIIKQ
+1 
-7 IYTYKMEQN
+7 MEQN

-44 AFMGFTERINPS
+44 AFMGFTERISPS

-88 LDLRDDGLYYEFE
+88 LDLRNDGLYYEFE

-144 TYMREIIMF
+144 TYLREIIMF

-174 RCLEHVRK
+174 RCLEYVRNT
-182 LEEQNM
+182 EEQNM
-188 KEDEKDELEKDKP
+188 KEDEKDGKPVDEPKDK
-201 QNEESKAD
+201 SMD
-209 ESKEQEKQ
+209 EPKDDEKQ
-217 KEQDKPVESVESE
+217 KEQDKPVESAESK
-230 SCESKPDESKS
+230 SCESDKDECKS
-241 CGDKPDESK
+241 CGDKPDECK
-250 SCGDKPDETKSCG
+250 SCGDKPDETKSC
-263 DKPDE
+263 
-268 CKSCDNEPDEPDE
+268 DEPDE
-281 PCEGP
+281 MDEPDDP
-286 QCDKDD
+286 DDKYDKDD

-311 KAINDIANNNSLDA
+311 KAINDIANNRSLDA
-325 VSRAVINAG
+325 ASQAVINAG

-345 SGQIQL
+345 CGQIQL

-360 VTNEHDDVIEVQFA
+360 VTDEHDDVIEVEFA

-419 AKEAGYTFTS
+419 AQEAGYTFSS

-481 STTTPAGIFYGQTP
+481 STTTPAGIFYGQSP
-495 KKITT
+495 KTIAT
-500 FKDICDL
+500 FKDTCDL

-603 AFFDAV
+603 AFFDAI

>member
-1 MIIIKQ
+1 
-7 IYTYKMEQN
+7 MEQN

-44 AFMGFTERINPS
+44 AFMGFTERISPS

-88 LDLRDDGLYYEFE
+88 LDLRNDGLYYEFE

-144 TYMREIIMF
+144 TYLREIIMF

-174 RCLEHVRK
+174 RCLEYVRNT
-182 LEEQNM
+182 EEQNM
-188 KEDEKDELEKDKP
+188 KEDEKDEMEAGKT
-201 QNEESKAD
+201 AD
-209 ESKEQEKQ
+209 PNESKEQEKQ

-230 SCESKPDESKS
+230 SCESEPDESKPDESKS

-250 SCGDKPDETKSCG
+250 SCGDKPDES
-263 DKPDE
+263 
-268 CKSCDNEPDEPDE
+268 KSCDNEPDEMDE

-311 KAINDIANNNSLDA
+311 KAINDIANNRSLDA
-325 VSRAVINAG
+325 ASQAVINAG

-360 VTNEHDDVIEVQFA
+360 VTDEHDDVIEVEFA

-419 AKEAGYTFTS
+419 AQEAGYTFTS

-481 STTTPAGIFYGQTP
+481 STTTPAGIFYGQSP
-495 KKITT
+495 KTITT

-578 QWGSIDLVVDPYTLA
+578 QWGAIDLVVDPYTLA